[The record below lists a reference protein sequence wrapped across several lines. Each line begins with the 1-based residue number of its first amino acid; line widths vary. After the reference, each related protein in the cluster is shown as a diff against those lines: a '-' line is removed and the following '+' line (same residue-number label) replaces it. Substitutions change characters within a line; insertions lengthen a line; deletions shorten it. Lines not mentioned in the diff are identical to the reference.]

1 MTSAVSMFGRK
12 SEFDPFLHAPVGEE
26 RNGMLLSVLSALARL
41 DVDPWQEAATLTK
54 MPAPDATLR
63 LTSLL
68 LSLPSDAATMLAPST
83 VLRLI
88 ALLPKEPLRDSRPR
102 EMSVN
107 VTARYWMVAFYFL
120 MAFVLMFAEQ
130 FAENRHAPAST
141 ARRPDG
147 AFQRSGA
154 IAEDGSQ
161 SRPGNVTSRPIYRVD
176 PAEAPLTQRWT
187 KRGAVHP
194 GWAAA
199 RGGNLLTLS
208 DRSDPVMVLNRE

>member
-130 FAENRHAPAST
+130 FAGNRHAPAST
-141 ARRPDG
+141 PRRPE
-147 AFQRSGA
+147 QC
-154 IAEDGSQ
+154 I
-161 SRPGNVTSRPIYRVD
+161 
-176 PAEAPLTQRWT
+176 PA
-187 KRGAVHP
+187 KRGH
-194 GWAAA
+194 
-199 RGGNLLTLS
+199 R
-208 DRSDPVMVLNRE
+208 RRREPIPSGERDVPTPIDTGSTRQRRP

>member
-54 MPAPDATLR
+54 MPAPDTTLR

-68 LSLPSDAATMLAPST
+68 LSLPSDATTMLAPST

-102 EMSVN
+102 EMSVS
-107 VTARYWMVAFYFL
+107 VTARYWMVVFYFL
-120 MAFVLMFAEQ
+120 MAFVLMFAAQ

-141 ARRPDG
+141 EG
-147 AFQRSGA
+147 APTTHSSEAGPSPKTGA
-154 IAEDGSQ
+154 N
-161 SRPGNVTSRPIYRVD
+161 PV
-176 PAEAPLTQRWT
+176 
-187 KRGAVHP
+187 RG
-194 GWAAA
+194 
-199 RGGNLLTLS
+199 T
-208 DRSDPVMVLNRE
+208 